1 MGFKGICTSEG
12 KTGHWV
18 SFEAMLP
25 DLVSLDFEK
34 LPGLDSQL
42 KMAPL
47 NREKE
52 IRSMGAGRN
61 PIHSSVL
68 LLCYPLQ
75 SGKTGILLI
84 ERQQYPGHHSG
95 QISFPGGRVE
105 ASDQG
110 IETTALRETFEETGV
125 NPSDIKLI
133 GKLTPLYIPPSNHLV
148 FPFVGVALEHPLFH
162 ADPEEVARILEI
174 PLSSFIDTANLQ
186 NEFINLSNGL
196 EVQTPCYVIDGHVVW
211 GATAMI
217 LCEFIDMLP
226 TSQT

>member
-1 MGFKGICTSEG
+1 MGFKGIYTSVG

-25 DLVSLDFEK
+25 ELMSLNFEK
-34 LPGLDSQL
+34 LPGIDAQV

-47 NREKE
+47 NREKD

-68 LLCYPLQ
+68 LLCYPLR

-110 IETTALRETFEETGV
+110 LETTALRETFEETGV
-125 NPSDIKLI
+125 NTSEIKLI

-148 FPFVGVALEHPLFH
+148 FPFVGVALEHPLFQP
-162 ADPEEVARILEI
+162 DPVEVARILEI
-174 PLSSFIDTANLQ
+174 PLIDLIDPANLRY
-186 NEFINLSNGL
+186 EIIKLSNGL
-196 EVQTPCYVIDGHVVW
+196 EVQTPCYVIDGHVIW

-226 TSQT
+226 ARQT